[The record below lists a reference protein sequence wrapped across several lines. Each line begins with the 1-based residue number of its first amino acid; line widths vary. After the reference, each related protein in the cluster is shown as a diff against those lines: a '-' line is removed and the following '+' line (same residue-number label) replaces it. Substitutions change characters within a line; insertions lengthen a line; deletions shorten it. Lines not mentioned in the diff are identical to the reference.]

1 MENTESNRFQV
12 LVHPSNKLGEDDELH
27 ASESVPLR
35 KNELHEET
43 QGKLLEY
50 KLSFALT
57 VD

>member
-1 MENTESNRFQV
+1 
-12 LVHPSNKLGEDDELH
+12 
-27 ASESVPLR
+27 LR

-57 VD
+57 VDWILTSSSSYWK